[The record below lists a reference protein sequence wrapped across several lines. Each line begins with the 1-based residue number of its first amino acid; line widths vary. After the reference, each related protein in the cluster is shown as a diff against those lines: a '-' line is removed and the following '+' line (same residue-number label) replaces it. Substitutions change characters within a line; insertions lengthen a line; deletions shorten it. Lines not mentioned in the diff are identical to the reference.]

1 MSAKRLN
8 KPRAQNL
15 AAMDNQVGRCAF
27 LLAKRDDV
35 PLAGRAGCERDEFA
49 ARLGRHS
56 SSCVGWKLASKHA
69 KGVKSR
75 PGQGLC
81 GTLPVDLQ
89 DISPDG
95 NYSPARPKTRHV
107 GRMPGQL
114 GRR

>member
-15 AAMDNQVGRCAF
+15 AAMGNQVGRCTF
-27 LLAKRDDV
+27 VLAKRDDV
-35 PLAGRAGCERDEFA
+35 PPAGRAGCERSEFA
-49 ARLGRHS
+49 ARFGRRAPV
-56 SSCVGWKLASKHA
+56 CVGWRVTSPHTQ
-69 KGVKSR
+69 GVKSR

-81 GTLPVDLQ
+81 GTLRVDLQ

-95 NYSPARPKTRHV
+95 NYYPARPKTRHV